1 MASGVVTASPRK
13 TTKISVVY
21 MGREKDNNRDVKEFI
36 LELEPKT
43 RILNIF
49 EYLHEIGKIKHIQV
63 SVAMSKGGNRVPE
76 NFTIEQAK
84 DLTREKS

>member
-1 MASGVVTASPRK
+1 MTSPRK
-13 TTKISVVY
+13 TLKISVVY
-21 MGREKDNNRDVKEFI
+21 MGRERDNNRDVKEFI

-63 SVAMSKGGNRVPE
+63 SVATTKGGNRIPE

-84 DLTREKS
+84 ELSQEKG